1 LNKFLLLIFVLIN
14 LLFTEFLLADI
25 DIVLDD
31 RVEEVKGK
39 QIFSFEFGL
48 GTLQRLRADTI
59 SKKSAIK
66 HNLGFGGFKLGAED
80 IGLRLFL
87 GYRSYGIE
95 SVWVNDFGLSFDS
108 VVGIGTSFKFF
119 YGLNGGVIDYQI
131 VDENET
137 SSYNKDYTPYYG
149 LETGFIF
156 QLNNHNEIELGGRFM
171 ITNINTTDNKNRIF
185 DQLITYYIAYN
196 LLF

>member
-1 LNKFLLLIFVLIN
+1 MLIN

-95 SVWVNDFGLSFDS
+95 SVWVNDFGLSFD
-108 VVGIGTSFKFF
+108 
-119 YGLNGGVIDYQI
+119 
-131 VDENET
+131 
-137 SSYNKDYTPYYG
+137 
-149 LETGFIF
+149 
-156 QLNNHNEIELGGRFM
+156 
-171 ITNINTTDNKNRIF
+171 
-185 DQLITYYIAYN
+185 N
-196 LLF
+196 L